1 MTSMRY
7 ILLISN
13 LIHQSLSLS
22 CESQVI
28 QISGDLYSSIF
39 TSDAIIFTNTD
50 RISCV
55 YKCSVYKEEILIT
68 RAVYY
73 PEDCLCSC
81 TSVPTTI
88 YTGAGAG
95 AGGAGAGVSGAD
107 GVRVHAVVLDRPG
120 DVSRS
125 IVMSCN

>member
-1 MTSMRY
+1 MWY

-13 LIHQSLSLS
+13 LIPQSSSLS
-22 CESQVI
+22 CDSQAI

-39 TSDAIIFTNTD
+39 TSDAIIFSNTD

-55 YKCSVYKEEILIT
+55 YKCSVYDEEILIT

-73 PEDCLCSC
+73 PEDRLCSC

-88 YTGAGAG
+88 HTGASG
-95 AGGAGAGVSGAD
+95 AGGGVSGVS
-107 GVRVHAVVLDRPG
+107 GVRVHVVVLDRPG

-125 IVMSCN
+125 SVMSCN